1 MGRRATW
8 ITRIDSII
16 HAVESS
22 ARSHYD
28 TKDLTAMFQLQRRA
42 MFNLLKALPKIP
54 VGSSVLIDRT
64 ALLAFLE
71 RVRSADKP
79 SAALVEARKGR
90 PARDRH
96 KLRTYRR
103 TEVASAVDDLPA
115 AITLGRG
122 ELYIKF
128 GTLDEL
134 AFSLSGL
141 AEVLRND
148 LDWFASLYEPL
159 KEQSEEAKARLAAE
173 LAEADYYRNWGKEV

>member
-1 MGRRATW
+1 ME
-8 ITRIDSII
+8 RIDGII

-28 TKDLTAMFQLQRRA
+28 RKDLTALFQLQRRA
-42 MFNLLKALPKIP
+42 MFNLIQAIPKIQ

-79 SAALVEARKGR
+79 SAALVEARRER

-103 TEVASAVDDLPA
+103 AEVASVVDELPA

-122 ELYIKF
+122 ELNIKF
-128 GTLDEL
+128 GTLEEL
-134 AFSLSGL
+134 AYSLSAL
-141 AEVLRND
+141 AEVLQHD
-148 LDWFASLYEPL
+148 LERFTGLYEPL
-159 KEQSEEAKARLAAE
+159 QERSGEDKAQLATE
-173 LAEADYYRNWGKEV
+173 LAEAEYYRNWGVRV